1 MCLGR
6 LKQHSF
12 ELLWMPTVHQV
23 EKNKQTDE
31 QENNMHWSSR
41 GEESILECDNIQR
54 PVYNYEMKPT
64 NEL

>member
-1 MCLGR
+1 
-6 LKQHSF
+6 
-12 ELLWMPTVHQV
+12 MPTVHQV